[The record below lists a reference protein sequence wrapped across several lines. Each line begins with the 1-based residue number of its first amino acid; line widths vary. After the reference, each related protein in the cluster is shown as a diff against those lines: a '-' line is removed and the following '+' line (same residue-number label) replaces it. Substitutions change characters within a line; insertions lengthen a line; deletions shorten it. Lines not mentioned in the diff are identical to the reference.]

1 MAWGPPRNR
10 TPGSRRD
17 ARARVAGLALAVLA
31 TLAGL
36 ALVAAGAGREGRG
49 PGLAADLV
57 AGVWTLLRGPVEL
70 MADVGAAIRD
80 RLDAPE
86 RIARL
91 EAENAALRERLD
103 AARAAEE
110 ESRRLRRLLN
120 VEEPT
125 RTRVAVA
132 RIAGGAAGSLVDTAV
147 ISAGRVHGVEV
158 GQPVLSDAGVLG
170 RVSAV
175 GERSARVLLVSDG
188 ASRVP
193 VRIERT
199 GTPALLAGR
208 GSGRAELI
216 YVEGSE
222 TAGGV
227 RPGDRLIT
235 SGEGGL
241 YPPGV
246 PVAVVL
252 PSPPG
257 SALAQPLA
265 RPSLTGFAVVEAR
278 WLPEPR
284 PTALAAA
291 EDTAGAP
298 GSAAAQPAP
307 APAPAPAPGAAS
319 TPGGTRP

>member
-1 MAWGPPRNR
+1 MAWGPPRSR

-17 ARARVAGLALAVLA
+17 ARARVAGLAAAILA

-49 PGLAADLV
+49 PGLAADIV

-70 MADVGAAIRD
+70 LADVGEAVRD

-91 EAENAALRERLD
+91 EAENAALRERLG

-110 ESRRLRRLLN
+110 ESRRLRRLLGLR
-120 VEEPT
+120 EPS
-125 RTRVAVA
+125 RTRIAVA
-132 RIAGGAAGSLVDTAV
+132 RIAGGAPGSLVDTAV
-147 ISAGRVHGVEV
+147 ISAGRSDGVEV

-170 RVSAV
+170 RVTAV
-175 GERSARVLLVSDG
+175 GEHSARVLLVSD
-188 ASRVP
+188 ATSRVP

-208 GSGRAELI
+208 GSGRAALI

-222 TAGGV
+222 SAGGV

-241 YPPGV
+241 FPPGV
-246 PVAVVL
+246 PVAVIL

-257 SALAQPLA
+257 EALARPLA
-265 RPSLTGFAVVEAR
+265 TPSLTGFAVVEAR
-278 WLPEPR
+278 WLPEPGATR
-284 PTALAAA
+284 LAQGPAVGSA
-291 EDTAGAP
+291 ETVP
-298 GSAAAQPAP
+298 PPSAAAPAGAVGATAPERQP
-307 APAPAPAPGAAS
+307 
-319 TPGGTRP
+319 